1 MAAKVMTK
9 MLESSKNL
17 TFAENTVRIVSALN
31 EESIA
36 QIKALAKEL
45 A

>member
-9 MLESSKNL
+9 MFEGSKNL
-17 TFAENTVRIVSALN
+17 TFAENTVKIKSALD

-36 QIKALAKEL
+36 QIEALACEL